1 MDDTKEEVPN
11 TIVTKLSADVM
22 IDILSRF
29 PLKTILS
36 FRCVCKTWLRLISD
50 KDFANPHLSRSPP
63 GILIKAL
70 PEGGISSIFHLF
82 QIHEETGKTFKVE
95 RMEFVPETNL
105 PATTNIE
112 LMNSCN
118 GLLCLSHYNIIKF
131 YRRINSVGD
140 SNEIRR

>member
-1 MDDTKEEVPN
+1 MDDTKEKVPN

-70 PEGGISSIFHLF
+70 PEGGISKWSLF
-82 QIHEETGKTFKVE
+82 LKPTYQPQQI
-95 RMEFVPETNL
+95 
-105 PATTNIE
+105 
-112 LMNSCN
+112 
-118 GLLCLSHYNIIKF
+118 LS
-131 YRRINSVGD
+131 
-140 SNEIRR
+140 

>member
-29 PLKTILS
+29 HWKTILS

-50 KDFANPHLSRSPP
+50 KDFADSYLSRSLP

-70 PEGGISSIFHLF
+70 PEGGISKWSLF
-82 QIHEETGKTFKVE
+82 LKPTYQPQQI
-95 RMEFVPETNL
+95 
-105 PATTNIE
+105 
-112 LMNSCN
+112 
-118 GLLCLSHYNIIKF
+118 LS
-131 YRRINSVGD
+131 
-140 SNEIRR
+140 